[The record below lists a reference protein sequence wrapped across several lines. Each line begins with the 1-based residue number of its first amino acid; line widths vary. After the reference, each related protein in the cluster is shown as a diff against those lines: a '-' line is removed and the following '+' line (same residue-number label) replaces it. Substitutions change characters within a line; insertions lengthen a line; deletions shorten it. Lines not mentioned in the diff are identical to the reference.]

1 MRALLTLAGL
11 ATLGLA
17 SPSPAQDTTR
27 IVRQD
32 TTRTGRLPLVE
43 PTRRLAYTVD
53 RVVDRVPATSQD
65 LAIILESQLFPPD
78 LIMQNQSRLQIT
90 EAQRATITS
99 EISKLQSAVVQMQW
113 GVADETQRLLEQLR
127 QPSNSEERA
136 LSQVDRLIALE
147 TAVKRAQ
154 LTMLIRI
161 RNALTPRQV
170 ETLMSIRGR

>member
-1 MRALLTLAGL
+1 
-11 ATLGLA
+11 
-17 SPSPAQDTTR
+17 
-27 IVRQD
+27 
-32 TTRTGRLPLVE
+32 
-43 PTRRLAYTVD
+43 
-53 RVVDRVPATSQD
+53 
-65 LAIILESQLFPPD
+65 
-78 LIMQNQSRLQIT
+78 
-90 EAQRATITS
+90 
-99 EISKLQSAVVQMQW
+99 MQW

-127 QPSNSEERA
+127 QPSISEERA

>member
-1 MRALLTLAGL
+1 MRVLLTVAGMAALAL
-11 ATLGLA
+11 
-17 SPSPAQDTTR
+17 PSMTRAQDTTA
-27 IVRQD
+27 
-32 TTRTGRLPLVE
+32 TRLTLADS
-43 PTRRLAYTVD
+43 TRRLAFTVE
-53 RVVDRVPATSQD
+53 RTSGSVQD
-65 LAIILESQLFPPD
+65 LSNILERQLFPPE
-78 LIMQNQSRLQIT
+78 LIMQNQARLQIT

-113 GVADETQRLLEQLR
+113 GVADETQRLVEQLR
-127 QPSNSEERA
+127 QPSISEERA

>member
-43 PTRRLAYTVD
+43 PTRRLAYT
-53 RVVDRVPATSQD
+53 VDRVPATSQD

-127 QPSNSEERA
+127 QPSISEERA